1 VSTLTRVPISSGTY
15 EMEFLETS
23 KPVMFRHLNTFGKDV
38 SPRPLKESE
47 PVEVIVQEAT
57 EAASEVTTVGLT
69 VGLIVELV
77 DKTHIK

>member
-1 VSTLTRVPISSGTY
+1 
-15 EMEFLETS
+15 M
-23 KPVMFRHLNTFGKDV
+23 MFRQLNTFGKDV
-38 SPRPLKESE
+38 SPRPLKESG

-77 DKTHIK
+77 DKTLIKWIKMITIDKFKQSILFLLGGK